1 MLKKRNA
8 QGLSITTIII
18 AVIGLLIVIVL
29 IAIFTG
35 RIGGFSKGLD
45 TAETGVKTCSSMCEV
60 QGLTED
66 EATDAEKCKDANG
79 RVLRG
84 SFTGGFCCCV

>member
-45 TAETGVKTCSSMCEV
+45 TAETDVKRCDVLCEV
-60 QGLTED
+60 QGLSKSTTATTSTE
-66 EATDAEKCKDANG
+66 CSG

-84 SFTGGFCCCV
+84 SDVIPPAICCCV